1 MNNMTTDQV
10 NEIELMKS
18 LATGQMEA
26 LSEIVKKYQNKVLS
40 LAYRFLSDWAKSE
53 DIAQETFIRVYKA
66 AGTYKPQAS
75 FNTWLYRIVVNLC
88 LDEKRKQTKTPI
100 SIEETNYNGVANSE
114 SNTIER
120 KETIE
125 LVKKAIDELPERQKL
140 AVILHRYENLSYD
153 QICEVTQWSK
163 SAVESLLVRAYANLR
178 EKLIKIE
185 NNIK

>member
-1 MNNMTTDQV
+1 MNNMTTDQI
-10 NEIELMKS
+10 NEIELMKR
-18 LATGQMEA
+18 LASGEMDA
-26 LSEIVKKYQNKVLS
+26 LTEIVNKYQNKVLS

-53 DIAQETFIRVYKA
+53 DIAQETFIRIYKA
-66 AGTYKPQAS
+66 AGTYTPQAR

-88 LDEKRKQTKTPI
+88 LDEQRKQSKAPV
-100 SIEETNYNGVANSE
+100 SIEEINYNGAANSE
-114 SNTIER
+114 SNPIER

-125 LVKKAIDELPERQKL
+125 LVKKAIGKLPERQRM

-178 EKLIKIE
+178 EKLKNIE
-185 NNIK
+185 K